1 MTDPNN
7 PNKLMRVTR
16 KSHRHALRAADM
28 NDAQLY
34 RSEIYNLYDP
44 QNSALT
50 QLTSGPDK
58 MSAVPMVDAAILT
71 AYKNRD
77 MNAEIMDNL
86 NTVGASFGI
95 DSHSLASIHS
105 AVDAAREA
113 RSNPAAISRMNHHL
127 EKAGFGDYSGMCI
140 PDAIGQ
146 MS

>member
-1 MTDPNN
+1 
-7 PNKLMRVTR
+7 
-16 KSHRHALRAADM
+16 M
-28 NDAQLY
+28 NDTQLY
-34 RSEIYNLYDP
+34 RSEMYNLYDP
-44 QNSALT
+44 HHSPLT

-71 AYKNRD
+71 AYKNRE

-105 AVDAAREA
+105 AVNAAREA
-113 RSNPAAISRMNHHL
+113 RNNPNAISRMNHHL
-127 EKAGFGDYSGMCI
+127 EKAGFGAYSGMCV